1 MTGRMKLRFTPNPDY
16 IHKVLVVAHEAGVI
30 DRIEM
35 VPTYPFDADTT
46 LPEDNPLGKVPTLV
60 LENGEAL
67 YGGPV
72 ICEYLDSLHRGP
84 KMFPRDG
91 WPRFRALRQMALAEG
106 LFDALTAADVERRRD
121 GPQRIDQVER
131 LWGKVLRG
139 LDRMERDVPSY
150 VPLTIGAICT
160 AGVLSR
166 IDYRIGVIGGPPTK
180 IPADYQWRAG
190 RPALAAWYEQVR
202 QRPSMQFNMPWA
214 R

>member
-1 MTGRMKLRFTPNPDY
+1 MSGRMKLRFTPNPDY

-35 VPTYPFDADTT
+35 VPTYPFDADCT
-46 LPEDNPLGKVPTLV
+46 LDADNPLGKVPTLV
-60 LENGEAL
+60 LDNGEAL

-72 ICEYLDSLHRGP
+72 ICEYLDSLHNGP
-84 KMFPRDG
+84 KMFPREG

-106 LFDALTAADVERRRD
+106 LFDSLTAMDLERRRA
-121 GPQRIDQVER
+121 GEQRIDQVER

-139 LDRMERDVPSY
+139 LGVMEREVPTY
-150 VPLTIGAICT
+150 APLTIGAICT

-166 IDYRIGVIGGPPTK
+166 IDYRIGVLGGPPTK
-180 IPADYQWRAG
+180 IPADYQWRTG
-190 RPALAAWYEQVR
+190 RPALTAWYDAVR
-202 QRPSMQFNMPWA
+202 KRPSFQFAVPRA